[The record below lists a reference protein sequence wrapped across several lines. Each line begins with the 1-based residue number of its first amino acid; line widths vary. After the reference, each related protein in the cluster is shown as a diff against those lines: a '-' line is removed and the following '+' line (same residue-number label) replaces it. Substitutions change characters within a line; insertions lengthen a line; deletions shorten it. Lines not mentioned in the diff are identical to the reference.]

1 MLAVLQFARGR
12 SLVLGGAAA
21 AALVLG
27 GCGGSDDVGPAPSAT
42 VVMLDNVF
50 EPETVRIQ
58 PGEAVRFDN
67 RGLVPHNAIA
77 VGSSWSTGLAAGG
90 ELGDLF
96 DPGAQVTVVFDTP
109 GVYDYFCSL
118 HATADGSS
126 GMVGTILVGDV
137 EDPSAAGGTGAGAD
151 GAAWTGVVRSVPD
164 VHPTIQ
170 NAVDAADPGDLILV
184 APAPRTPEHL
194 AADGRYVYREQVDVT
209 TSLLTIRGTDR
220 NAVIIDGEHQRPIG
234 INVAGVDGVAVENLT
249 VRNATGNG
257 IYWNGVTGYR
267 GSYLTSSNNAIY
279 GIYAFDS
286 TDGLFEYGY
295 ASGSKDAGIYIGQC
309 DPCRAVVTDVIVE
322 RNGMGY
328 SGTNASDV
336 YLVSSV
342 WRNNLSG
349 IVPNT
354 LDSQR
359 GPPFGR
365 VSIVG
370 NVIEGNDNRE
380 APGLSIQWAASG
392 NGVLLTGGLDSLVER
407 NRIVGHSRSAVTA
420 GPNLSRNFWM
430 TGGHVVRDNV
440 VGGSAYAD
448 LVLAGPALPGTCFSG
463 NSPARTVPVGLETFA
478 GCGEG
483 ATAGAYVDRPTPDR
497 GELRLPSRSALA
509 PTLAFI
515 GLVAESSFGLQPT
528 VDHRLI
534 PYPEDQP
541 QMPGGADAPVRPAVD
556 VFTTFD
562 LDLDAIPL
570 PPAPD
575 GPEPVRAA
583 APLLADVPLGLGG
596 FSTLYGVLGWL
607 APFALLAAWLAL
619 VVLDLA
625 RRDDLSRSARRGWF
639 AVATVVPFVGA
650 PAYLLAGGSSMPRW
664 LRVSVTLGGTVVAAV
679 LLGGAAVVGGL
690 L

>member
-1 MLAVLQFARGR
+1 MRRPTVRLLAI
-12 SLVLGGAAA
+12 AAA
-21 AALVLG
+21 ATTAVLLAA
-27 GCGGSDDVGPAPSAT
+27 CGGDDGPAPSAT
-42 VVMLDNVF
+42 IEMLDNVF
-50 EPETVRIQ
+50 EPERVTIA
-58 PGEAVRFDN
+58 PGDAVRFRN
-67 RGLVPHNAIA
+67 GGLVPHNAIA
-77 VGSSWSTGLAAGG
+77 VDRTWSTGLGAGAAVDG
-90 ELGDLF
+90 LM
-96 DPGAQVTVVFDTP
+96 DPGDEVVITFDEP
-109 GVYDYFCSL
+109 GVYAYFCSL

-126 GMVGTILVGDV
+126 GMVGTIVVGDV
-137 EDPSAAGGTGAGAD
+137 EDASGAPEGSDDAERAGE
-151 GAAWTGVVRSVPD
+151 WSGVVRSVPD

-170 NAVDAADPGDLILV
+170 NAVDAAEPGDLVLV

-194 AADGRYVYREQVDVT
+194 APDGRYVYREQVDVVT
-209 TSLLTIRGTDR
+209 PRITIRGTDR

-234 INVAGVDGVAVENLT
+234 INIAGADGVVVENLT

-286 TDGLFEYGY
+286 TDGLFEHSY

-309 DPCRAVVTDVIVE
+309 DPCRAVVTDVLVE
-322 RNGMGY
+322 FNGMGY

-342 WRNNLSG
+342 WRDNLSG

-370 NVIEGNDNRE
+370 NLIVGNDNRD
-380 APGLSIQWAASG
+380 APGLGIQWAASG
-392 NGVLLTGGLDSLVER
+392 NGVLLTGGIDSLVER
-407 NRIVGHSRSAVTA
+407 NRIIGHSRSAVTA

-430 TGGHVVRDNV
+430 TGGHVIRDNV
-440 VGGSAYAD
+440 VEGSSYAD

-463 NSPARTVPVGLETFA
+463 NAPSRTVPAGLETIA

-483 ATAGAYVDRPTPDR
+483 ATAGAFTGPATPDR
-497 GELRLPSRSALA
+497 GALRLPSRSALA

-515 GLVAESSFGLQPT
+515 GLVAESQFGLQPSI
-528 VDHRLI
+528 DHTLT
-534 PYPEDQP
+534 PYPVDQP

-556 VFTTFD
+556 VFDGFG
-562 LDLDAIPL
+562 LDLDSIVL
-570 PPAPD
+570 PPAPAD
-575 GPEPVRAA
+575 DVVARVA

-607 APFALLAAWLAL
+607 APFTLLAAWLAL

-625 RRDDLSRSARRGWF
+625 RREDLSRAARRGWF

-650 PAYLLAGGSSMPRW
+650 PAYLLVGGSSIPRW
-664 LRVSVTLGGTVVAAV
+664 LRVSVTLGGTVIAAV
-679 LLGGAAVVGGL
+679 LLGAAAVIGGL

>member
-1 MLAVLQFARGR
+1 MRRPAVRMLPL
-12 SLVLGGAAA
+12 AAA
-21 AALVLG
+21 AVAAVLLAA
-27 GCGGSDDVGPAPSAT
+27 CGGGDDGPGPSAT
-42 VVMLDNVF
+42 VDVLDNVF
-50 EPETVRIQ
+50 EPARVTVQ
-58 PGEAVRFDN
+58 PGEAVRFRN
-67 RGLVPHNAIA
+67 LGLIPHNAIA
-77 VGSSWSTGLAAGG
+77 VDRSWSTGLAAGG
-90 ELGDLF
+90 SVEGLM
-96 DPGAQVTVVFDTP
+96 DPGDEVVVTFDEP
-109 GVYDYFCSL
+109 GTYTFFCSL

-126 GMVGTILVGDV
+126 GMVGTIVVGEAGDAATAPAG
-137 EDPSAAGGTGAGAD
+137 PSEAQPTG
-151 GAAWTGVVRSVPD
+151 AWTGVVRAVPD

-170 NAVDAADPGDLILV
+170 NAVDAAEPGDLVLV
-184 APAPRTPEHL
+184 APAPRTPENL
-194 AADGRYVYREQVDVT
+194 ALDGRYVYREQVDVVT
-209 TSLLTIRGTDR
+209 PRITIRGTDR

-234 INVAGVDGVAVENLT
+234 INISGADGVVVENLT

-286 TDGLFEYGY
+286 TDGLFEHSY

-309 DPCRAVVTDVIVE
+309 DPCRAVITDVLVE
-322 RNGMGY
+322 SNGMGY

-336 YLVSSV
+336 YLVNSV
-342 WRNNLSG
+342 WRDNLSG

-370 NVIEGNDNRE
+370 NLIVGNDNRE
-380 APGLSIQWAASG
+380 APALGIQWAASG
-392 NGVLLTGGLDSLVER
+392 NGVLLTGGIDSLVER
-407 NRIVGHSRSAVTA
+407 NRIIGHARSAVTA

-430 TGGHVVRDNV
+430 TGGHVIRDNV
-440 VGGSAYAD
+440 VEGSGYAD

-463 NSPARTVPVGLETFA
+463 NAPSRTVPVGLETIA
-478 GCGEG
+478 GCGAA
-483 ATAGAYVDRPTPDR
+483 ATAGAFAGPPTPDR

-515 GLVAESSFGLQPT
+515 GLVAESQFGLQPAI
-528 VDHRLI
+528 DHTLV
-534 PYPEDQP
+534 PYPSDQP

-556 VFTTFD
+556 VFDGFG
-562 LDLDAIPL
+562 LDLDSVAL
-570 PPAPD
+570 PPPPA
-575 GPEPVRAA
+575 EEVTLRAA
-583 APLLADVPLGLGG
+583 APLVADVPLGLGG

-607 APFALLAAWLAL
+607 APFTLLAAWLAL

-625 RRDDLSRSARRGWF
+625 RRDDLSRAARGGWF
-639 AVATVVPFVGA
+639 AVATVVPFLGA
-650 PAYLLAGGSSMPRW
+650 PAYLLVGGSSIPRW
-664 LRVSVTLGGTVVAAV
+664 LRVSITLGGTVIAAV
-679 LLGGAAVVGGL
+679 LLGAAAVIGGL